1 MIILVLLFVVELL
14 SLFFLS
20 RLLTRALS
28 SLFFRISKSQ
38 NVTIQLI
45 SFLFLPGVIIHELAH
60 LLTAAVLFVPV
71 GEVEFLPQIIE
82 GGVKL
87 GSVSIGKTDP
97 FRRAII
103 GFAPVIVGLAII
115 ISAFVILACPG
126 SASGVAP
133 ILIGTPQN
141 DGCQNSIWKIIIL
154 FYILFEVGNT
164 MFSSKKD
171 VEGTVE
177 LLVVVGFFAAV
188 VYIAGFRVDVSFFQ
202 KIVSP
207 ELISFFKKADMFF
220 LLPIAID
227 VGIVG
232 ITKLL
237 QGKR

>member
-1 MIILVLLFVVELL
+1 VAGSLVVRIAMEFILIFVVELL
-14 SLFFLS
+14 LLFFVS
-20 RLLTRALS
+20 RLLTRSLS
-28 SLFFRISKSQ
+28 SFFFRISRSQ
-38 NVTIQLI
+38 NITIQLI

-71 GEVEFLPQIIE
+71 GEVEFLPQIQE

-103 GFAPVIVGLAII
+103 GFAPVIAGLSIMLGALFYLVPSGDVLTSVG
-115 ISAFVILACPG
+115 
-126 SASGVAP
+126 
-133 ILIGTPQN
+133 
-141 DGCQNSIWKIIIL
+141 L

-177 LLVVVGFFAAV
+177 LFAVIGFFAAV
-188 VYIAGFRVDVSFFQ
+188 VYIAGFRIDMSFFQ
-202 KIVSP
+202 KILSL

-220 LLPIAID
+220 LLPLCIDIILLGIAR
-227 VGIVG
+227 VVN
-232 ITKLL
+232 
-237 QGKR
+237 KR